1 MAQTKPLPDVAVI
14 GSGVFGAWTAFMLRK
29 AGATVTLID
38 QHGPANNRASS
49 GGESRIT
56 RAGYGP
62 KEIYTRWSIEALA
75 IYKDFY
81 AQTDPTLY
89 NETGFLWMGRTNDDA
104 YMIANLLAFKKFGV
118 KHDVLSREEIAK
130 RFPAIGIDGLA
141 WGIFEYHA
149 GGLMARRGVATVVRH
164 LVKNGLRYEQAR
176 VVPPAPAAKIS
187 SVAGV
192 KAGQFVFACGPWLP
206 QVFPD
211 LLKGRIRPTRQEVFY
226 FATPPGD
233 PAFRAPLLPAWV
245 DAGDTIY
252 GLPDLENR
260 GFKIAPDG
268 HGREVDPETQE
279 RVVPQ
284 ASVDKVRIYLQKRFP
299 KLAQAPLAQAEVCQY
314 ENTVN
319 GDYLIDRHPE
329 HDNVW
334 LLGGGSGHGYKHGPA
349 VGNYTANLVLNGGR
363 TEDLFALKTKTLY
376 DPSNR
381 SSTIPGK

>member
-1 MAQTKPLPDVAVI
+1 MAQTKPIPDVAVI

-29 AGATVTLID
+29 AGAKVTLID

-62 KEIYTRWSIEALA
+62 KEIYTRWSMEALA
-75 IYKDFY
+75 VYKEFY

-89 NETGFLWMGRTNDDA
+89 NETGFLWMGRPDDA
-104 YMIANLLAFKKFGV
+104 YMKANLVAFQKLGV
-118 KHDVLSREEIAK
+118 KHDVLTREEMGK
-130 RFPAIGIDGLA
+130 RFPGIGLDGLT

-164 LVKNGLRYEQAR
+164 LVKNGLRYQQAR
-176 VVPPAPAAKIS
+176 VAPPEKGKTIE

-206 QVFPD
+206 QVFPEI
-211 LLKGRIRPTRQEVFY
+211 LKGRIRPTRQEVFY
-226 FATPPGD
+226 FGGAAGEAT
-233 PAFRAPLLPAWV
+233 FRAPLMPAWV
-245 DAGDTIY
+245 DPGDTIY

-260 GFKIAPDG
+260 GFKIAPDQ
-268 HGREVDPETQE
+268 HGMEVDPETQE

-284 ASVDKVRIYLQKRFP
+284 ASVDRVRVYLKKRFP
-299 KLAQAPLAQAEVCQY
+299 KLAQAPLTQAEVCQY

-329 HDNVW
+329 QENVW

-349 VGNYTANLVLNGGR
+349 VGKYTANLVLTGGR
-363 TEDLFALKTKTLY
+363 TEEMFALGTKALY
-376 DPSNR
+376 DPANR

>member
-1 MAQTKPLPDVAVI
+1 VAQTKPIPDVAVI

-29 AGATVTLID
+29 AGARVTLID

-62 KEIYTRWSIEALA
+62 KEIYTRWSMEALA
-75 IYKDFY
+75 VYKEFY

-89 NETGFLWMGRTNDDA
+89 NETGFLWMGRPDDA
-104 YMIANLLAFKKFGV
+104 YMNANLVAFKKLGV
-118 KHDVLSREEIAK
+118 KHDVLTREEMGK
-130 RFPAIGIDGLA
+130 RFPGVGLEGLT

-164 LVKNGLRYEQAR
+164 LVKNGMRYEQAR
-176 VVPPAPAAKIS
+176 VAPPARGGKVE

-206 QVFPD
+206 QVFPEV
-211 LLKGRIRPTRQEVFY
+211 LKGRIRPTRQEVFY
-226 FATPPGD
+226 FGPAAGDAT
-233 PAFRAPLLPAWV
+233 FRAPLMPAWV
-245 DAGDTIY
+245 DPGDTIY

-260 GFKIAPDG
+260 GFKIAPDQ

-284 ASVDKVRIYLQKRFP
+284 ASVDKVRIYLKKRFP
-299 KLAQAPLAQAEVCQY
+299 RLAEAPLTQAEVCQY

-329 HDNVW
+329 QENVW

-349 VGNYTANLVLNGGR
+349 VGKYTADLVLTGGR
-363 TEDLFALKTKTLY
+363 TEEMFALGTKSLY
-376 DPSNR
+376 DPANR